1 MYKKKFLFAI
11 LVCILLSAC
20 KKGKEESAQKLTQT
34 EIEREEK
41 AENIVEEITSDENIE
56 EDKTQTIVE
65 DEEDENQT
73 IVEEITTGEN
83 DLDDEN
89 QTLVLE
95 SSSDCAVPNK
105 YFTSDDI
112 FTAKGISETIK
123 TIDEKHFLLYLQN
136 LIKSKAYEK
145 LAAYNP
151 YKEKEISKET
161 SEPIKFEDGYTF
173 YPETIQLQ
181 VSDKDIMEMEK
192 YSETTYKY
200 DNDCVTEIKVDKDGL
215 NWISKESKN
224 RYFYKSRYSESAKNY
239 EYDNQGNLIT
249 TTNEKGEKKSNFY
262 DGNNNCIKEI
272 FPDGT
277 EVTYDYENGLCTC
290 EHHPKYNIY
299 MKYDN
304 KKNIIEKF
312 NQAYSSS
319 WTNSE
324 GMVITNYYPKHYE
337 IFFYDDSSKKIAEW
351 SYSLEEKS
359 YEYDKD
365 GNLRK
370 YVSTY
375 SGESF
380 YDESDNQDYED
391 KRTIDTYS
399 PEEYDEE
406 YDENGN
412 TIHYIIDGPG
422 DTFQNWFMNDK
433 HGNVVIQ
440 SRSWSTWSNRTDI
453 KYFYEYDS
461 NGNIIHKV
469 TSSGGEEFFK
479 YDENNQLKVHF
490 SIWEN
495 LTGYSIRTF
504 EDGKIINESSVT
516 YNYIGYYA
524 GDKII
529 MNEDTIY
536 KYDEHGNMIYSL
548 SDSGDLSVVYCKY
561 EYDKSGRKILKQEY
575 HNY

>member
-1 MYKKKFLFAI
+1 MYKKKFIFCI
-11 LVCILLSAC
+11 LVCILLSGC
-20 KKGKEESAQKLTQT
+20 KKEKEETVQKIIQT
-34 EIEREEK
+34 EIETKIETEK
-41 AENIVEEITSDENIE
+41 STEIVVDEITSGENILE
-56 EDKTQTIVE
+56 AEAPTI
-65 DEEDENQT
+65 
-73 IVEEITTGEN
+73 
-83 DLDDEN
+83 
-89 QTLVLE
+89 VLE

-105 YFTSDDI
+105 YFTKDDV

-123 TIDEKHFLLYLQN
+123 TIDEKHFLQYLQN
-136 LIKSKAYEK
+136 LIKSNAYEK
-145 LAAYNP
+145 LTAYNP
-151 YKEKEISKET
+151 YHEKEISKET

-224 RYFYKSRYSESAKNY
+224 RYFYKSRYFESDETY

-249 TTNEKGEKKSNFY
+249 ITNEKGEKKSNFY

-312 NQAYSSS
+312 KQAYSSS

-324 GMVITNYYPKHYE
+324 GMVITNYYPKDYE
-337 IFFYDDSSKKIAEW
+337 IFFYDDSGKKIAKW
-351 SYSLEEKS
+351 SYDLEEKS

-380 YDESDNQDYED
+380 YDAPEESTESDNQHYED

-399 PEEYDEE
+399 AEEYDEE

-412 TIHYIIDGPG
+412 PIHYIIDGPG
-422 DTFQNWFMNDK
+422 DTFQHWFMNDK

-490 SIWEN
+490 SIWED
-495 LTGYSIRTF
+495 LMGYSIRTF

-548 SDSGDLSVVYCKY
+548 SNRGYLYVVYCKY
-561 EYDKSGRKILKQEY
+561 EYDESGRELKIQEY

>member
-1 MYKKKFLFAI
+1 MYKKKFIFCI
-11 LVCILLSAC
+11 LVCVLLSGC
-20 KKGKEESAQKLTQT
+20 KKEKEETAQKIIQT
-34 EIEREEK
+34 EIETKIETEK
-41 AENIVEEITSDENIE
+41 STEIVVDEITSGENILE
-56 EDKTQTIVE
+56 AEAPTI
-65 DEEDENQT
+65 
-73 IVEEITTGEN
+73 
-83 DLDDEN
+83 
-89 QTLVLE
+89 VLE

-105 YFTSDDI
+105 YFTKDDV
-112 FTAKGISETIK
+112 FTAKGINETIK
-123 TIDEKHFLLYLQN
+123 TIDEKHFLQYLQN
-136 LIKSKAYEK
+136 LIKSNAYEK
-145 LAAYNP
+145 LTAYNP
-151 YKEKEISKET
+151 YHEKEISKET

-200 DNDCVTEIKVDKDGL
+200 DDDCVTEIIVDKNGL
-215 NWISKESKN
+215 DCINEKSEN
-224 RYFYKSRYSESAKNY
+224 RYVYKCRYFESEETY
-239 EYDNQGNLIT
+239 EYDNRGNLIT
-249 TTNEKGEKKSNFY
+249 TTNKNGEKKQYLY
-262 DGNNNCIKEI
+262 DDNNNCIKEI

-312 NQAYSSS
+312 IPAYSSS

-324 GMVITNYYPKHYE
+324 GSVITDYSPKDYE
-337 IFFYDDSSKKIAEW
+337 IFFYDDSGKKIAKW
-351 SYSLEEKS
+351 SYDLEEKS
-359 YEYDKD
+359 YEYNKD

-391 KRTIDTYS
+391 KRTIDKYS

-495 LTGYSIRTF
+495 LMGYSIRTF

-516 YNYIGYYA
+516 HNRYIGYYA

-548 SDSGDLSVVYCKY
+548 GDRGYLYVVYCKY

>member
-1 MYKKKFLFAI
+1 MYKKKIIFCI
-11 LVCILLSAC
+11 LVCILLSGC
-20 KKGKEESAQKLTQT
+20 KKEKEETAQKIIQPEIETKIETEKST
-34 EIEREEK
+34 EI
-41 AENIVEEITSDENIE
+41 VVDEITSGENILE
-56 EDKTQTIVE
+56 AEAPTI
-65 DEEDENQT
+65 
-73 IVEEITTGEN
+73 
-83 DLDDEN
+83 
-89 QTLVLE
+89 VLE

-105 YFTSDDI
+105 YFTKDDV
-112 FTAKGISETIK
+112 FTAKGINETIK
-123 TIDEKHFLLYLQN
+123 TIDEKHFLQYLQN
-136 LIKSKAYEK
+136 LIKSNAYEK
-145 LAAYNP
+145 LTAYNP
-151 YKEKEISKET
+151 YHEKEISKET

-200 DNDCVTEIKVDKDGL
+200 DNDCVTEIIVDKDGL
-215 NWISKESKN
+215 DCINEESKN
-224 RYFYKSRYSESAKNY
+224 RKVYKCRYFESEKTY
-239 EYDNQGNLIT
+239 EYDNRGNLIT
-249 TTNEKGEKKSNFY
+249 TTNENGEKKQYLY
-262 DGNNNCIKEI
+262 DDNNNCIKEI

-312 NQAYSSS
+312 IPAYSSS

-324 GMVITNYYPKHYE
+324 GSVITDYSPKDYE
-337 IFFYDDSSKKIAEW
+337 IFFYDDSGNKIAEW
-351 SYSLEEKS
+351 SYDLEEKS

>member
-1 MYKKKFLFAI
+1 MYKNKFLFVI

-41 AENIVEEITSDENIE
+41 AEKVVEEVTSDKNILDDENQTIV

-65 DEEDENQT
+65 DEEDEA
-73 IVEEITTGEN
+73 
-83 DLDDEN
+83 

-151 YKEKEISKET
+151 YQEKEISKET
-161 SEPIKFEDGYTF
+161 SEPIKFKGGYTF
-173 YPETIQLQ
+173 YPETIKLQ

-192 YSETTYKY
+192 DSETTYKY
-200 DNDCVTEIKVDKDGL
+200 DNDCVTEIIVDKDGL
-215 NWISKESKN
+215 DCINEKSKN
-224 RYFYKSRYSESAKNY
+224 RYFYKSRYFESDETY

-249 TTNEKGEKKSNFY
+249 SINEKGEKKQYIY
-262 DGNNNCIKEI
+262 DDKNNCIKEI
-272 FPDGT
+272 FSNGT

-290 EHHPKYNIY
+290 EHHPEFSIY
-299 MKYDN
+299 KKYDN

-312 NQAYSSS
+312 IPAYSSS
-319 WTNSE
+319 WTNDE
-324 GMVITNYYPKHYE
+324 GRVITDYFPKDYE
-337 IFFYDDSSKKIAEW
+337 IFFYDDSGKKFAEW
-351 SYSLEEKS
+351 SYDLSEES

-370 YVSTY
+370 TVSTY
-375 SGESF
+375 SGEHF
-380 YDESDNQDYED
+380 YDAPEKVEESDNQDYKD
-391 KRTIDTYS
+391 KRTITYS
-399 PEEYDEE
+399 GEE

-412 TIHYIIDGPG
+412 PIHYIIEDPC
-422 DTFQNWFMNDK
+422 DSFEKWFMNDK
-433 HGNVVIQ
+433 HGNVVVE
-440 SRSWSTWSNRTDI
+440 RAAWSDGPDM

-469 TSSGGEEFFK
+469 ESSGGEDFFK

-490 SIWEN
+490 RIWEN
-495 LTGYSIRTF
+495 LMGYSIKTF
-504 EDGKIINESSVT
+504 EDGKVINESSVT
-516 YNYIGYYA
+516 HNNYIRYYA
-524 GDKII
+524 DDKILI
-529 MNEDTIY
+529 DKDTIY

-548 SDSGDLSVVYCKY
+548 GDRGYLYVVYCKY
-561 EYDKSGRKILKQEY
+561 EYDKSGRELKIQEY

>member
-1 MYKKKFLFAI
+1 MYKNKFLFAI

-41 AENIVEEITSDENIE
+41 AENVVEEITSDENILDDE
-56 EDKTQTIVE
+56 NQTIVEDKTQTIVE
-65 DEEDENQT
+65 DEEDET
-73 IVEEITTGEN
+73 
-83 DLDDEN
+83 

-151 YKEKEISKET
+151 YQEKEISKET
-161 SEPIKFEDGYTF
+161 SEPIKFKGGYTF
-173 YPETIQLQ
+173 YPETIKLQ

-200 DNDCVTEIKVDKDGL
+200 DNDCVTEIIVDKDGL
-215 NWISKESKN
+215 DCINEKSKN
-224 RYFYKSRYSESAKNY
+224 RYFYKSRYFESDETY

-249 TTNEKGEKKSNFY
+249 SIDEKGEKKQYIY
-262 DGNNNCIKEI
+262 DDKNNCIKEI
-272 FPDGT
+272 FSNGT

-290 EHHPKYNIY
+290 EHHPEFNIY
-299 MKYDN
+299 KKYDN

-312 NQAYSSS
+312 IPAYSSS

-324 GMVITNYYPKHYE
+324 GRVITNYFPKDFE
-337 IFFYDDSSKKIAEW
+337 IFFYDDSGKKIAKW

-380 YDESDNQDYED
+380 YDAPEESTESDNQDYED
-391 KRTIDTYS
+391 KRTIETYS
-399 PEEYDEE
+399 AEE

-412 TIHYIIDGPG
+412 PIHYIVEGPY
-422 DTFQNWFMNDK
+422 DSFEHWFMNDN

-440 SRSWSTWSNRTDI
+440 RATWSNRTDI

-479 YDENNQLKVHF
+479 YDENNQLKEHF
-490 SIWEN
+490 SIWED
-495 LTGYSIRTF
+495 LMGYSIRTF

-536 KYDEHGNMIYSL
+536 KYDEHGNMVYSL
-548 SDSGDLSVVYCKY
+548 GDRGYLYVVYCKY
-561 EYDKSGRKILKQEY
+561 EYDESGRELKIQEY